1 MTTPYTIRERR
12 ANIANHAQAE
22 AYPGQ
27 REKLLADLIASDRE
41 KAEQERERAAEAL
54 HGGRYITEALAKTLQ
69 GWDATPTYP
78 GLRARFAGEDGPEK
92 LADIW
97 RYTASPSG
105 AVHPSSGRDTTARYA
120 QSAARI
126 GGVDW
131 EHSAYWQAPKLPE
144 AAFDWPVYRAAMQA
158 ETYADLWSQAGEGEE
173 RVLDTLARASGITTP
188 TYLVPGSA
196 R

>member
-1 MTTPYTIRERR
+1 MEPITNRTRRENLARS
-12 ANIANHAQAE
+12 IPEE

-27 REKLLADLIASDRE
+27 RENIFERLLAHDIERLAI
-41 KAEQERERAAEAL
+41 ERERAAEAL

-69 GWDATPTYP
+69 GWDANP

-158 ETYADLWSQAGEGEE
+158 ETYADLWSHAGEAEE
-173 RVLDTLARASGITTP
+173 RVLDTLARFAGITTP
-188 TYLVPGSA
+188 VYLVPGLV